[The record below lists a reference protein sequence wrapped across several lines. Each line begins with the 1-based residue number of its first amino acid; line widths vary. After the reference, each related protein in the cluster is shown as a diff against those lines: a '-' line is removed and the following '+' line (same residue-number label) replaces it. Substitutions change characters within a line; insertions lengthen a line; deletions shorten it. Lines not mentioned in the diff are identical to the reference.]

1 MSFRVKVKRDAN
13 ERAIVEALRAA
24 GYAVQTL
31 EQGKGCPD
39 LLVCKPYAYGDG
51 RLTLLEVKE
60 PGGRLTP
67 AQVKWHAAWPGKV
80 YVVHDAAEA
89 LAAVR

>member
-39 LLVCKPYAYGDG
+39 LLVCNPDIGLG
-51 RLTLLEVKE
+51 RHYLLEVKQ
-60 PGGRLTP
+60 PGEKLTA
-67 AQVKWHAAWPGKV
+67 AQVRWHAAWPGKV
-80 YVVHDAAEA
+80 YVVHTADEA
-89 LAAVR
+89 LEAVR

>member
-24 GYAVQTL
+24 GYAVQTM

-39 LLVCKPYAYGDG
+39 LLVCDPETNW
-51 RLTLLEVKE
+51 LTLLEVKE
-60 PGGRLTP
+60 PGGNLTP

-80 YVVHDAAEA
+80 YVVHTPEEA
-89 LAAVR
+89 LDAVR

>member
-13 ERAIVEALRAA
+13 ERPIVDTLRAA

-31 EQGKGCPD
+31 EQGKGVPD
-39 LLVCKPYAYGDG
+39 LMVCGPDG
-51 RLTLLEVKE
+51 RMSMLEVKQ
-60 PGGRLTP
+60 PGERLTP
-67 AQVKWHAAWPGKV
+67 AQARWHEEWPGLV
-80 YVVHDAAEA
+80 SVVHTPEEA

>member
-13 ERAIVEALRAA
+13 ERTIVDTLRAA

-31 EQGKGCPD
+31 EQGKGVPD
-39 LLVCKPYAYGDG
+39 LLVCGPDG
-51 RLTLLEVKE
+51 RLSMLEVKQ
-60 PGGRLTP
+60 PGEKLTP

-80 YVVHDAAEA
+80 YVVHNADEA
-89 LAAVR
+89 LEAVR